1 MVVCAQI
8 MEREDRNCFG
18 LTVSALELEGAVLEV
33 VHWLAFFP
41 GTTVVPHAF
50 HMH

>member
-1 MVVCAQI
+1 MVVCVQI

-18 LTVSALELEGAVLEV
+18 LIVSAFKLEGAVLEV
-33 VHWLAFFP
+33 VPWLALFP
-41 GTTVVPHAF
+41 GTTVVTQAF